1 MSNPPPTGRMAEPLG
16 SDALTELALDL
27 RWSYN
32 HAADHL
38 WQQLDPELWARSHNP
53 WFVLQTVSR
62 SRLGAVANSRL
73 AVPADSPQFRHIVAD
88 LLRAKQQALETPSWF
103 HQAFPE
109 APFSAVAY
117 FSM

>member
-38 WQQLDPELWARSHNP
+38 WQQLDPELWALSHNP
-53 WFVLQTVSR
+53 WFVLQTLSR
-62 SRLGAVANSRL
+62 SRLAAV
-73 AVPADSPQFRHIVAD
+73 ADSPQLRQIVGD
-88 LLRAKQQALETPSWF
+88 LLGAKQQALETPSWF
-103 HQAFPE
+103 HQAFSE
-109 APFSAVAY
+109 APFSAVA
-117 FSM
+117 